1 MVNHQ
6 QLKKPGFSLLELSL
20 IMFIMMILLG
30 FSLPRFSSLIE
41 NQLQLETLK
50 LAHLIDELRL
60 QAILNGEN
68 HKLIFNTQKSE
79 YTVLTSKADQPQ
91 QYSPHSRFKKPISI
105 QPPVERAAVS
115 RLENADENCQF
126 AGRKITFD
134 KIFGQQFQILIDSSG
149 FVDLFTLRLK
159 DKQNQ
164 LSLSVVNIMGKM
176 VIGKETPL

>member
-60 QAILNGEN
+60 QAILNGE
-68 HKLIFNTQKSE
+68 
-79 YTVLTSKADQPQ
+79 
-91 QYSPHSRFKKPISI
+91 
-105 QPPVERAAVS
+105 
-115 RLENADENCQF
+115 
-126 AGRKITFD
+126 
-134 KIFGQQFQILIDSSG
+134 
-149 FVDLFTLRLK
+149 
-159 DKQNQ
+159 
-164 LSLSVVNIMGKM
+164 
-176 VIGKETPL
+176 